1 MKKVPLTELVLDG
14 FKSFADRTTIHFNDG
29 ITGIVGP
36 NGSGKSNITEAI
48 RWVMGESSAKSL
60 RGTNMKD
67 VIFAGSQYRKP
78 LNKAEVTLIF
88 DNRKRELAFDTDEV
102 SITRNILRSGDSEF
116 LINGQQVRMRD
127 VRTLFLDSGI
137 SQNSLAIISQGRV
150 DQILNSRPEQRRVI
164 FEEAA
169 GVLHFKQQ
177 KEAAQ
182 GQLKKTQDNLI
193 RINDLVKELEGR
205 LEPLHEQSSLAKE
218 YKFQKAGL
226 DKELKSLLAF
236 EIEDINK
243 QKETIQKSADKNK
256 ILLSKLDAEVKESQ
270 NAVSEKR
277 AEYQKIRDEREKVQ
291 NELLKLSQQLSDLNA
306 NLQMAEQSRQF
317 DDATKIEYQNQVE
330 TLKKSLVQLNAHLE
344 SLQKDQASLKKQQAV
359 LQEKRDKLTSE
370 LSENPEELNKK
381 LEDCRNDYIQLLQD
395 QAAVNNQVINLNTEL
410 KRSKA
415 DTTYQSNDVG
425 KQLSEAKA
433 ELEKLRAE
441 GKDLTAKRKDKNAA
455 FAEASDQS
463 NDLND
468 QIRRLQQTVNDERNK
483 LEKIEARHEALIN
496 IQKRHEGY
504 YYGVRNVLNHLN
516 DFPGVIGAVGE
527 LLTFPAELEAAMTT
541 ALGGGVQDLITD
553 SRNSAKNAINQLK
566 RSRAG
571 RATFLPLDGLR
582 QYTIPQSTV
591 TTLKSFNGFK
601 GIASE
606 LVESKTDHNITAAIN
621 YLLGSV
627 LIVDTIENA
636 MAISQRIGRYR
647 IVTLDG
653 DVVSPGGSMTGGQK
667 NLRNNSPLQTATE
680 INQLEKQISSLTRSF
695 KEDQAQLKDLV
706 DQSVKVENKL
716 QKLHD
721 SLQEINQT
729 INEAAISFQNQ
740 EKEVKRLQDANTL
753 YESRVKQR
761 NDHIVELQKQI
772 AEANDKQALLSKQG
786 EEKKS
791 QMNEL
796 QSRIKNFNNLSQRVQ
811 SELSKL
817 DPQIAVFANKLENLA
832 VQEKDKR
839 NQIDNNEKQAA
850 DLKEKL
856 TDLNQNGELS
866 VKKNTDLK
874 KQKEKI
880 KQKNEQ
886 LQNKLNELSSQLGQ
900 FDAQINQ
907 LDQVA
912 SRNYDLRKDAAIEQ
926 EDYSV
931 KIAKFNSLIDQRLE
945 TLRDDYA
952 LTFEAA
958 IAQAEGQNDQETREK
973 LAKSVKL
980 HRMSLEDIGPVNL
993 DSIQEYED
1001 VKKRYDFLNGQQ
1013 NDLLKARDDLEKS
1026 MNELDEEVKS
1036 RFKATFEAVAESFK
1050 RIFPLVFG
1058 GGKAK
1063 LELTEPNNLLET
1075 GIEII
1080 AQPPGKK
1087 LQRLS
1092 LLSGGERA
1100 LTAIT
1105 LLFAMLQVNP
1115 VPFCLLDE
1123 VEAALDDANVT
1134 RFAQFLLK
1142 YNLKTQF
1149 IVITH
1154 RRGTM
1159 KQADQLYG
1167 VVMQESGISQVLSV
1181 SLKEMKKK
1189 NGVK

>member
-1 MKKVPLTELVLDG
+1 MPLTELVLDG
-14 FKSFADRTTIHFNDG
+14 FKSFADKTTIHFNDG

-317 DDATKIEYQNQVE
+317 DDATKIEYKNQVE

-359 LQEKRDKLTSE
+359 LQEKRDKLTGE

-796 QSRIKNFNNLSQRVQ
+796 QLRIKNFNNLSQRVQ

-839 NQIDNNEKQAA
+839 NQIDNNKKQAA

>member
-1 MKKVPLTELVLDG
+1 MPLTELVLDG

-48 RWVMGESSAKSL
+48 RWVMGEASAKSL
-60 RGTNMKD
+60 RGMNMKD

-88 DNRKRELAFDTDEV
+88 DNQKRELAFDADEV
-102 SITRNILRSGDSEF
+102 SITRKILRSGDSEF

-243 QKETIQKSADKNK
+243 QKEDVQKSADKNK

-270 NAVSEKR
+270 DAVSKKR
-277 AEYQKIRDEREKVQ
+277 AEYQEIRDEREKVQ
-291 NELLKLSQQLSDLNA
+291 NELLKLGQQLSDLNA

-330 TLKKSLVQLNAHLE
+330 TLKKSLVELNAHLDN
-344 SLQKDQASLKKQQAV
+344 LQKDQASLKKQQAV
-359 LQEKRDKLTSE
+359 LQKKRDKLIGE

-415 DTTYQSNDVG
+415 DTTYQSNDVA
-425 KQLSEAKA
+425 KQLTEAKA
-433 ELEKLRAE
+433 ELEKLRTE
-441 GKDLTAKRKDKNAA
+441 GKNLTAKRKDKNTA
-455 FAEASDQS
+455 FAEINDQS
-463 NDLND
+463 KELNE
-468 QIRRLQQTVNDERNK
+468 QIRRLQETVNDERNK

-504 YYGVRNVLNHLN
+504 YYGVRNVLNHLS
-516 DFPGVIGAVGE
+516 DFPGVIGVVGE

-553 SRNSAKNAINQLK
+553 SRNSAKNAINQLNH
-566 RSRAG
+566 SRAG

-582 QYTIPQSTV
+582 QYAIPQSTV

-601 GIASE
+601 GIASD

-627 LIVDTIENA
+627 VIVDSIENA

-667 NLRNNSPLQTATE
+667 NMRNNSPLQTATE
-680 INQLEKQISSLTRSF
+680 INQLEQQIKSLTSSF
-695 KEDQAQLKDLV
+695 KEDQAQLKALV
-706 DQSVKVENKL
+706 DQSVEVDKKL
-716 QKLHD
+716 QELHD

-729 INEAAISFQNQ
+729 INETAISFQNQ

-753 YESRVKQR
+753 YESRVKER

-772 AEANDKQALLSKQG
+772 ADANDKQTLLSKQG
-786 EEKKS
+786 KEKKS
-791 QMNEL
+791 RMNEL

-832 VQEKDKR
+832 VQEKDMR
-839 NQIDNNEKQAA
+839 NQIDNNQKQAA

-856 TDLNQNGELS
+856 ASLNQNGELS
-866 VKKNTDLK
+866 AKKNADLK
-874 KQKEKI
+874 NQKTEI
-880 KQKNEQ
+880 KQKHEE
-886 LQNKLNELSSQLGQ
+886 LQNRLNELSSQLGQ
-900 FDAQINQ
+900 LDAQINQ

-958 IAQAEGQNDQETREK
+958 IAQAEGKNDQETRDK

-980 HRMSLEDIGPVNL
+980 HRMSIEDIGPVNL

-1026 MNELDEEVKS
+1026 MNELDEEVNS

-1050 RIFPLVFG
+1050 KIFPLVFG

-1142 YNLKTQF
+1142 YDLKTQF

-1167 VVMQESGISQVLSV
+1167 VVMQESGVSQVLSV
-1181 SLKEMKKK
+1181 SLKEMKNK

>member
-1 MKKVPLTELVLDG
+1 MPLTELVLDG

-48 RWVMGESSAKSL
+48 RWVMGEASAKSL
-60 RGTNMKD
+60 RGMNMKD
-67 VIFAGSQYRKP
+67 VIFAGSHYRKP

-88 DNRKRELAFDTDEV
+88 DNQKRELAFDADEV
-102 SITRNILRSGDSEF
+102 SITRKILRSGDSEF

-243 QKETIQKSADKNK
+243 QKEDVQKSADKNK

-270 NAVSEKR
+270 DAVSKKR
-277 AEYQKIRDEREKVQ
+277 AEYQEIRDEREKVQ
-291 NELLKLSQQLSDLNA
+291 NELLKLGQQLSDLNA

-330 TLKKSLVQLNAHLE
+330 TLKKSLVELNAHLD

-359 LQEKRDKLTSE
+359 LQKKRDKLIGE

-415 DTTYQSNDVG
+415 DTTYQSNDVA
-425 KQLSEAKA
+425 KQLTEAKA
-433 ELEKLRAE
+433 ELEKLRTE
-441 GKDLTAKRKDKNAA
+441 GKNLTAKRKDKNTA
-455 FAEASDQS
+455 FAEINDQS
-463 NDLND
+463 KELNG
-468 QIRRLQQTVNDERNK
+468 QIRRLQETVNDERNK

-504 YYGVRNVLNHLN
+504 YYGVRNVLNHLS
-516 DFPGVIGAVGE
+516 DFPGVIGVVGE

-601 GIASE
+601 GIASD

-627 LIVDTIENA
+627 VIVDSIENA

-680 INQLEKQISSLTRSF
+680 INQLEQQIKSLTSSF
-695 KEDQAQLKDLV
+695 KEDQAQLKALV
-706 DQSVKVENKL
+706 DQSVEVDKKL
-716 QKLHD
+716 QELHD

-729 INEAAISFQNQ
+729 INETAISFQNQ

-753 YESRVKQR
+753 YESRVKER

-772 AEANDKQALLSKQG
+772 AYANDKQTLLSKQG
-786 EEKKS
+786 KEKKS
-791 QMNEL
+791 RMNEL

-832 VQEKDKR
+832 VQEKDMR
-839 NQIDNNEKQAA
+839 NQIDNNQKQAA

-856 TDLNQNGELS
+856 ASLNQNGELS
-866 VKKNTDLK
+866 AKKNADLK
-874 KQKEKI
+874 NQKTEI
-880 KQKNEQ
+880 KQKHEE
-886 LQNKLNELSSQLGQ
+886 LQNRLNELSSQLGQ
-900 FDAQINQ
+900 LDAQINQ

-958 IAQAEGQNDQETREK
+958 IAQAEGKNDQETRDK

-980 HRMSLEDIGPVNL
+980 HRMSIEDIGPVNL

-1026 MNELDEEVKS
+1026 MNELDEEVNS

-1050 RIFPLVFG
+1050 KIFPLVFG

-1142 YNLKTQF
+1142 YDLKTQF

-1167 VVMQESGISQVLSV
+1167 VVMQESGVSQVLSV
-1181 SLKEMKKK
+1181 SLKEMKNK

>member
-1 MKKVPLTELVLDG
+1 MPLTELVLDG

-48 RWVMGESSAKSL
+48 RWVMGEASAKSL
-60 RGTNMKD
+60 RGMNMKD

-88 DNRKRELAFDTDEV
+88 DNQKRELAFDADEV
-102 SITRNILRSGDSEF
+102 SITRKILRSGDSEF

-226 DKELKSLLAF
+226 DKESKSLLAF

-243 QKETIQKSADKNK
+243 QKEDVQKSADKNK

-270 NAVSEKR
+270 DAVSKKR
-277 AEYQKIRDEREKVQ
+277 AEYQEIRDEREKVQ
-291 NELLKLSQQLSDLNA
+291 NELLKLGQQLSDLNA

-330 TLKKSLVQLNAHLE
+330 TLKKSLVELNAHLDN
-344 SLQKDQASLKKQQAV
+344 LQKDQASLKKQQAV
-359 LQEKRDKLTSE
+359 LQKKRDKLTGE

-415 DTTYQSNDVG
+415 DTTYQSNDVA
-425 KQLSEAKA
+425 KQLTEAKA
-433 ELEKLRAE
+433 ELEKLRTE
-441 GKDLTAKRKDKNAA
+441 GKNLTAKRKDKNTA
-455 FAEASDQS
+455 FAETNDQS
-463 NDLND
+463 KELNE
-468 QIRRLQQTVNDERNK
+468 QIRRLQETVNDERNK

-504 YYGVRNVLNHLN
+504 YYGVRNVLNHLS

-601 GIASE
+601 GIASD

-627 LIVDTIENA
+627 VIVDSIENA
-636 MAISQRIGRYR
+636 MAIFQRIGRYR

-680 INQLEKQISSLTRSF
+680 INQLEQQIKSLTSSF
-695 KEDQAQLKDLV
+695 KEDQAQLKALV
-706 DQSVKVENKL
+706 DQSVEVDKKL
-716 QKLHD
+716 QELHD

-729 INEAAISFQNQ
+729 INETAISFQNQ

-753 YESRVKQR
+753 YESRVKER

-772 AEANDKQALLSKQG
+772 ADANDKQTLLSKQG

-791 QMNEL
+791 RMNEL
-796 QSRIKNFNNLSQRVQ
+796 QSRIKNFNNLSKRVQ

-817 DPQIAVFANKLENLA
+817 DPQIAVFANKLENLT

-839 NQIDNNEKQAA
+839 NQIDNNQKQAA

-856 TDLNQNGELS
+856 ASLNQNGELS
-866 VKKNTDLK
+866 VKKNADLK
-874 KQKEKI
+874 NQKTKI
-880 KQKNEQ
+880 KQKHEE
-886 LQNKLNELSSQLGQ
+886 LQNRLNELSLQLGQ

-958 IAQAEGQNDQETREK
+958 IAQAEGKNDQETRDK

-980 HRMSLEDIGPVNL
+980 HRMSIEDIGPVNL

-1050 RIFPLVFG
+1050 KIFPLVFG

-1142 YNLKTQF
+1142 YDLKTQF
-1149 IVITH
+1149 ILITH

-1167 VVMQESGISQVLSV
+1167 VVMQESGVSQVLSV
-1181 SLKEMKKK
+1181 SLKEMKNK

>member
-1 MKKVPLTELVLDG
+1 MPLTELVLDG
-14 FKSFADRTTIHFNDG
+14 FKSFAEKTTIHFNDG

-317 DDATKIEYQNQVE
+317 DDATKIEYKNQVE

-359 LQEKRDKLTSE
+359 LQEKRDKLTGE

-455 FAEASDQS
+455 FAETSDQS

-627 LIVDTIENA
+627 VIVDTIENA

-796 QSRIKNFNNLSQRVQ
+796 QLRIKNFNNLSQRVQ

-839 NQIDNNEKQAA
+839 NQIDNNKKQAA

>member
-1 MKKVPLTELVLDG
+1 MPLTELVLDG

-344 SLQKDQASLKKQQAV
+344 SLQKDQASLKKQQSV

-796 QSRIKNFNNLSQRVQ
+796 QLRIKNFNNLSQRVQ

>member
-1 MKKVPLTELVLDG
+1 MPLTELVLDG

-359 LQEKRDKLTSE
+359 LQEKRDKLTGE

-627 LIVDTIENA
+627 VIVDTIENA

-811 SELSKL
+811 GELSKL

>member
-1 MKKVPLTELVLDG
+1 MPLTELVLDG

-48 RWVMGESSAKSL
+48 RWVMGEASAKSL
-60 RGTNMKD
+60 RGMSMKD

-88 DNRKRELAFDTDEV
+88 DNQKRELAFDADEV
-102 SITRNILRSGDSEF
+102 SITRKILRSGDSEF

-164 FEEAA
+164 FEEAS

-243 QKETIQKSADKNK
+243 QKEDVQKSADKNK

-270 NAVSEKR
+270 DAVSKKR
-277 AEYQKIRDEREKVQ
+277 AEYQEIRDEREKVQ
-291 NELLKLSQQLSDLNA
+291 NELLKLRQQLSDLNA

-330 TLKKSLVQLNAHLE
+330 TLKKSLVELNAHLDN
-344 SLQKDQASLKKQQAV
+344 LQKDQASLKKQQAV
-359 LQEKRDKLTSE
+359 LQKKRDKLIGE

-415 DTTYQSNDVG
+415 DTTYQSNDVA
-425 KQLSEAKA
+425 KQLTEAKA
-433 ELEKLRAE
+433 ELEKLRTE
-441 GKDLTAKRKDKNAA
+441 GKNLTAKRKDKNTA
-455 FAEASDQS
+455 FAETNDQS
-463 NDLND
+463 KELNE
-468 QIRRLQQTVNDERNK
+468 QIRRLQETVNDERNK

-504 YYGVRNVLNHLN
+504 YYGVRNVLNHLS

-601 GIASE
+601 GIASD

-627 LIVDTIENA
+627 VIVDSIENA

-680 INQLEKQISSLTRSF
+680 INQLEQQIKSLISSF
-695 KEDQAQLKDLV
+695 KEDQAQLKALV
-706 DQSVKVENKL
+706 DQSVEVDKKL
-716 QKLHD
+716 QELHD

-729 INEAAISFQNQ
+729 INEVAISFQNQ

-753 YESRVKQR
+753 YESRVKER

-772 AEANDKQALLSKQG
+772 ADANDKQTLLSKQG

-791 QMNEL
+791 RMNEL

-839 NQIDNNEKQAA
+839 NQIDNNQKQAA

-856 TDLNQNGELS
+856 ASLNQNGELS
-866 VKKNTDLK
+866 VKKNADLK
-874 KQKEKI
+874 NQKTKI
-880 KQKNEQ
+880 KQKHEE
-886 LQNKLNELSSQLGQ
+886 LQNRLNELSSQLGQ

-958 IAQAEGQNDQETREK
+958 IAQAEGKNDQETRDK

-980 HRMSLEDIGPVNL
+980 HRMSIEDIGPVNL

-1050 RIFPLVFG
+1050 NIFPLVFG

-1142 YNLKTQF
+1142 YDLKTQF

-1167 VVMQESGISQVLSV
+1167 VVMQESGVSQVLSV
-1181 SLKEMKKK
+1181 SLKEMKNK

>member
-1 MKKVPLTELVLDG
+1 MPLTELVLDG

-48 RWVMGESSAKSL
+48 RWVMGEASAKSL
-60 RGTNMKD
+60 RGMNMKD

-88 DNRKRELAFDTDEV
+88 DNQKRELAFDADEV
-102 SITRNILRSGDSEF
+102 SITRKILRSGDSEF

-243 QKETIQKSADKNK
+243 QKEDVQKSADKNK

-270 NAVSEKR
+270 DAVSKKR
-277 AEYQKIRDEREKVQ
+277 AEYQEIRDEREKVQ
-291 NELLKLSQQLSDLNA
+291 NELLKLGQQLSDLNA

-330 TLKKSLVQLNAHLE
+330 TLKKSLVELNAHLD

-359 LQEKRDKLTSE
+359 LQKKRDKLIGE

-415 DTTYQSNDVG
+415 DTTYQSNDVA
-425 KQLSEAKA
+425 KQLTEAKA
-433 ELEKLRAE
+433 ELEKLRTE
-441 GKDLTAKRKDKNAA
+441 GKNLTAKRKDKNTA
-455 FAEASDQS
+455 FAEINDQS
-463 NDLND
+463 KELNE
-468 QIRRLQQTVNDERNK
+468 QIRRLQETVNDERNK

-504 YYGVRNVLNHLN
+504 YYGVRNVLNHLS
-516 DFPGVIGAVGE
+516 DFPGVIGVVGE

-601 GIASE
+601 GIASD

-627 LIVDTIENA
+627 VIVDSIENA

-680 INQLEKQISSLTRSF
+680 INQLEQQIKSLTSSF
-695 KEDQAQLKDLV
+695 KEDQAQLKALV
-706 DQSVKVENKL
+706 DQSVEVDKEL
-716 QKLHD
+716 QELHD

-729 INEAAISFQNQ
+729 INETAISFQNQ

-753 YESRVKQR
+753 YESRVKER

-772 AEANDKQALLSKQG
+772 ADANDKQTLLSKQG
-786 EEKKS
+786 KEKKS
-791 QMNEL
+791 RMNEL

-832 VQEKDKR
+832 VQEKDMR
-839 NQIDNNEKQAA
+839 NQIDNNQKQAA

-856 TDLNQNGELS
+856 ASLNQNGELS
-866 VKKNTDLK
+866 AKKNADLK
-874 KQKEKI
+874 NQKTEI
-880 KQKNEQ
+880 KQKHEE
-886 LQNKLNELSSQLGQ
+886 LQNRLNELSSQLGQ
-900 FDAQINQ
+900 LDAQINQ

-958 IAQAEGQNDQETREK
+958 IAQAEGKNDQETRDK

-980 HRMSLEDIGPVNL
+980 HRMSIEDIGPVNL

-1026 MNELDEEVKS
+1026 MNELDEEVNS

-1050 RIFPLVFG
+1050 KIFPLVFG

-1142 YNLKTQF
+1142 YDLKTQF

-1167 VVMQESGISQVLSV
+1167 VVMQESGVSQVLSV
-1181 SLKEMKKK
+1181 SLKEMKNK

>member
-1 MKKVPLTELVLDG
+1 MPLTELVLDG

-344 SLQKDQASLKKQQAV
+344 SLQKDQASLKKQQSV
-359 LQEKRDKLTSE
+359 LQEKRDKLTGE

-627 LIVDTIENA
+627 VIVDTIENA

-811 SELSKL
+811 NELSKL

-874 KQKEKI
+874 KQKEEI

>member
-1 MKKVPLTELVLDG
+1 MPLTELVLDG

-48 RWVMGESSAKSL
+48 RWVMGEASAKSL
-60 RGTNMKD
+60 RGMNMKD

-88 DNRKRELAFDTDEV
+88 DNQKRELAFDADEV
-102 SITRNILRSGDSEF
+102 SITRKILRSGDSEF

-226 DKELKSLLAF
+226 DKESKSLLAF

-243 QKETIQKSADKNK
+243 QKEDVQKSADKNK

-270 NAVSEKR
+270 DAVSKKR
-277 AEYQKIRDEREKVQ
+277 AEYQEIRDEREKVQ
-291 NELLKLSQQLSDLNA
+291 NELLKLGQQLSDLNA

-330 TLKKSLVQLNAHLE
+330 TLKKSLVELNAHLDN
-344 SLQKDQASLKKQQAV
+344 LQKDQANLKKQQAV
-359 LQEKRDKLTSE
+359 LQKKRDKLTGE

-415 DTTYQSNDVG
+415 DTTYQSNDVA
-425 KQLSEAKA
+425 KQLTEAKA
-433 ELEKLRAE
+433 ELEKLRTE
-441 GKDLTAKRKDKNAA
+441 GKNLTAKRKDKNTA
-455 FAEASDQS
+455 FAETNDQS
-463 NDLND
+463 KELNE
-468 QIRRLQQTVNDERNK
+468 QIRRLQETVNDERNK

-504 YYGVRNVLNHLN
+504 YYGVRNVLNHLS

-601 GIASE
+601 GIASD

-627 LIVDTIENA
+627 VIVDSIENA

-680 INQLEKQISSLTRSF
+680 INQLEQQIKSLTSSF
-695 KEDQAQLKDLV
+695 KEDQAQLKALV
-706 DQSVKVENKL
+706 DQSVEVDKKL
-716 QKLHD
+716 QELHD

-729 INEAAISFQNQ
+729 INETAISFQNQ

-753 YESRVKQR
+753 YESRVKER

-772 AEANDKQALLSKQG
+772 ADANDKQTLLSKQG

-791 QMNEL
+791 RMNEL
-796 QSRIKNFNNLSQRVQ
+796 QSRIKNFNNLSKRVQ

-817 DPQIAVFANKLENLA
+817 DPQIAVFANKLENLT

-839 NQIDNNEKQAA
+839 NQIDNNQKQAA

-856 TDLNQNGELS
+856 ASLNQNGELS
-866 VKKNTDLK
+866 VKKNADLK
-874 KQKEKI
+874 NQKTKI
-880 KQKNEQ
+880 KQKHEE
-886 LQNKLNELSSQLGQ
+886 LQNRLNELSLQLGQ

-958 IAQAEGQNDQETREK
+958 IAQAEGKNDQETRDK

-980 HRMSLEDIGPVNL
+980 HRMSIEDIGPVNL

-1013 NDLLKARDDLEKS
+1013 NDLLKARDDLKKS

-1050 RIFPLVFG
+1050 KIFPLVFG

-1142 YNLKTQF
+1142 YDLKTQF

-1167 VVMQESGISQVLSV
+1167 VVMQESGVSQVLSV
-1181 SLKEMKKK
+1181 SLKEMKNK

>member
-1 MKKVPLTELVLDG
+1 MPLTELVLDG

-48 RWVMGESSAKSL
+48 RWVMGEASAKSL
-60 RGTNMKD
+60 RGMNMKD

-88 DNRKRELAFDTDEV
+88 YNQKRELAFDADEV
-102 SITRNILRSGDSEF
+102 SITRKILRSGDSEF

-243 QKETIQKSADKNK
+243 QKEDVQKSADKNK

-270 NAVSEKR
+270 DAVSKKR
-277 AEYQKIRDEREKVQ
+277 AEYQEIRDEREKVQ
-291 NELLKLSQQLSDLNA
+291 NELLKLGQQLSDLNA

-330 TLKKSLVQLNAHLE
+330 TLKKSLVELNAHLDN
-344 SLQKDQASLKKQQAV
+344 LQKDQASLKKQQAV
-359 LQEKRDKLTSE
+359 LQKKRDKLTGE

-415 DTTYQSNDVG
+415 DTTYQSNDVA
-425 KQLSEAKA
+425 KQLTEAKA
-433 ELEKLRAE
+433 ELEKLRTE
-441 GKDLTAKRKDKNAA
+441 GKNLTAKRKDKNTA
-455 FAEASDQS
+455 FAETNDQS
-463 NDLND
+463 KELNE
-468 QIRRLQQTVNDERNK
+468 QIRRLQETVNDERNK

-504 YYGVRNVLNHLN
+504 YYGVRNVLNHLS

-541 ALGGGVQDLITD
+541 VLGGGVQDLITD

-601 GIASE
+601 GIASD

-627 LIVDTIENA
+627 VIVDSIENA

-680 INQLEKQISSLTRSF
+680 INQLEQQIKSLTSSF
-695 KEDQAQLKDLV
+695 KEDQAQLKALV
-706 DQSVKVENKL
+706 DQSVEVGKKL
-716 QKLHD
+716 QELHD

-753 YESRVKQR
+753 YESRVKER

-772 AEANDKQALLSKQG
+772 ADANDKQTLLSKQG

-791 QMNEL
+791 RMNEL

-839 NQIDNNEKQAA
+839 NQIDNNQKQAA

-856 TDLNQNGELS
+856 ASLNQNGELS
-866 VKKNTDLK
+866 VKKNADLK
-874 KQKEKI
+874 NQKTEI
-880 KQKNEQ
+880 KQKHEE
-886 LQNKLNELSSQLGQ
+886 LQNRLNELSSQLGQ

-907 LDQVA
+907 FDQVA

-958 IAQAEGQNDQETREK
+958 IAQAEGKNDQETRDK

-980 HRMSLEDIGPVNL
+980 HRMSIEDIGPVNL

-1050 RIFPLVFG
+1050 KIFPLVFG

-1142 YNLKTQF
+1142 YDLRTQF

-1167 VVMQESGISQVLSV
+1167 VVMQESGVSQVLSV
-1181 SLKEMKKK
+1181 SLKEMKNK

>member
-1 MKKVPLTELVLDG
+1 MPLTELVLDG

-317 DDATKIEYQNQVE
+317 DDATKIEYKNQVE

-359 LQEKRDKLTSE
+359 LQEKRDKLTGE

-627 LIVDTIENA
+627 VIVDTIENA

-786 EEKKS
+786 KEKKS

>member
-1 MKKVPLTELVLDG
+1 MPLTELVLDG

-359 LQEKRDKLTSE
+359 LQEKRDKLTGE

-627 LIVDTIENA
+627 VIVDTIENA

-796 QSRIKNFNNLSQRVQ
+796 QLRIKNFNNLSQRVQ

-874 KQKEKI
+874 KQKEEI

-1189 NGVK
+1189 NEVK

>member
-1 MKKVPLTELVLDG
+1 MPLTELVLDG

-359 LQEKRDKLTSE
+359 LQEKRDKLTGE

-410 KRSKA
+410 TRSKA

-441 GKDLTAKRKDKNAA
+441 GKDLTAKRKDKNVA

-796 QSRIKNFNNLSQRVQ
+796 QLRIKNFNNLSQRVQ

-874 KQKEKI
+874 KQKEEI

>member
-1 MKKVPLTELVLDG
+1 MPLTELVLDG

-177 KEAAQ
+177 KEVAQ

-344 SLQKDQASLKKQQAV
+344 SLQKDQASLKKQQSV

-627 LIVDTIENA
+627 VIVDTIENA

-839 NQIDNNEKQAA
+839 NQIDNNKKQAA

-874 KQKEKI
+874 KQKEEI

>member
-1 MKKVPLTELVLDG
+1 MPLTELVLDG

-317 DDATKIEYQNQVE
+317 DDATKIEYKNQVE

-344 SLQKDQASLKKQQAV
+344 SLQKYQASLKKQQAV
-359 LQEKRDKLTSE
+359 LQEKRDKLTGE

-627 LIVDTIENA
+627 VIVDTIENA

-850 DLKEKL
+850 DLKGKL

-874 KQKEKI
+874 KQKEEI

>member
-1 MKKVPLTELVLDG
+1 MPLTELVLDG

-102 SITRNILRSGDSEF
+102 SITRKILRSGDSEF

-317 DDATKIEYQNQVE
+317 DDATKIEYQNQIE

-359 LQEKRDKLTSE
+359 LQEKRDKLTGE

-667 NLRNNSPLQTATE
+667 NLRNNSPLQTTTE

-874 KQKEKI
+874 KQKEEI
-880 KQKNEQ
+880 KQKNEK

>member
-1 MKKVPLTELVLDG
+1 MPLTELVLDG

-317 DDATKIEYQNQVE
+317 DDATKIEYKNQVE

-359 LQEKRDKLTSE
+359 LQEKRDKLTGE

-627 LIVDTIENA
+627 VIVDTIENA

-796 QSRIKNFNNLSQRVQ
+796 QLRIKNFNNLSQRVQ

-850 DLKEKL
+850 DLKGKL

>member
-1 MKKVPLTELVLDG
+1 MPLTELVLDG

-48 RWVMGESSAKSL
+48 RWVMGEASAKSL
-60 RGTNMKD
+60 RGMNMKD

-88 DNRKRELAFDTDEV
+88 DNQKRELAFDADEV
-102 SITRNILRSGDSEF
+102 SITRKILRSGDSEF

-243 QKETIQKSADKNK
+243 QKEDVQKSADKNK

-270 NAVSEKR
+270 DAVSKKR
-277 AEYQKIRDEREKVQ
+277 AEYQEIRDEREKVQ
-291 NELLKLSQQLSDLNA
+291 NELLKLGQQLSDLNA

-330 TLKKSLVQLNAHLE
+330 TLKKSLVELNAHLD

-359 LQEKRDKLTSE
+359 LQKKRDKLIGE

-415 DTTYQSNDVG
+415 DTTYQSNDVA
-425 KQLSEAKA
+425 KQLTEAKA
-433 ELEKLRAE
+433 ELEKLRTE
-441 GKDLTAKRKDKNAA
+441 GKNLTAKRKDKNTA
-455 FAEASDQS
+455 FAEINDQS
-463 NDLND
+463 KELNE
-468 QIRRLQQTVNDERNK
+468 QIRRLQETVNDERNK
-483 LEKIEARHEALIN
+483 LEKVEARHEALIN

-504 YYGVRNVLNHLN
+504 YYGVRNVLNHLS
-516 DFPGVIGAVGE
+516 DFPGVIGVVGE

-601 GIASE
+601 GIASD

-627 LIVDTIENA
+627 VIVDSIENA

-680 INQLEKQISSLTRSF
+680 INQLEQQIKSLTSSF
-695 KEDQAQLKDLV
+695 KEDQAQLKALV
-706 DQSVKVENKL
+706 DQSVEVDKKL
-716 QKLHD
+716 QELHD

-729 INEAAISFQNQ
+729 INETAISFQNQ

-753 YESRVKQR
+753 YESRVKER

-772 AEANDKQALLSKQG
+772 ADANDKQTLLSKQG
-786 EEKKS
+786 KEKKS
-791 QMNEL
+791 RMNEL

-832 VQEKDKR
+832 VQEKDMR
-839 NQIDNNEKQAA
+839 NQIDNNQKQAA

-856 TDLNQNGELS
+856 ASLNQNGELS
-866 VKKNTDLK
+866 AKKNADLK
-874 KQKEKI
+874 NQKTEI
-880 KQKNEQ
+880 KQKHEE
-886 LQNKLNELSSQLGQ
+886 LQNRLNELSSQLGQ
-900 FDAQINQ
+900 LDAQINQ

-958 IAQAEGQNDQETREK
+958 IAQAEGKNDQETRDK

-980 HRMSLEDIGPVNL
+980 HRMSIEDIGPVNL

-1026 MNELDEEVKS
+1026 MNELDEEVNS

-1050 RIFPLVFG
+1050 KIFPLVFG

-1142 YNLKTQF
+1142 YDLKTQF

-1167 VVMQESGISQVLSV
+1167 VVMQESGVSQVLSV
-1181 SLKEMKKK
+1181 SLKEMKNK

>member
-1 MKKVPLTELVLDG
+1 MPLTELVLDG

-344 SLQKDQASLKKQQAV
+344 SLQKDQASLKKQQSV
-359 LQEKRDKLTSE
+359 LQEKRDKLTGE

-627 LIVDTIENA
+627 VIVDTIENA

-796 QSRIKNFNNLSQRVQ
+796 QLRIKNFNNLSQRVQ
-811 SELSKL
+811 NELSKL

-874 KQKEKI
+874 KQKEEI

>member
-1 MKKVPLTELVLDG
+1 MPLTELVLDG

-317 DDATKIEYQNQVE
+317 DDATKIEYKNQVE

-359 LQEKRDKLTSE
+359 LQEKRDKLTGE

-627 LIVDTIENA
+627 VIVDTIENA

-667 NLRNNSPLQTATE
+667 NLRNNSPLQTTTE

-874 KQKEKI
+874 KQKEEI
-880 KQKNEQ
+880 KQKNEK

>member
-1 MKKVPLTELVLDG
+1 MPLTELVLDG

-102 SITRNILRSGDSEF
+102 SITRKILRSGDSEF

-127 VRTLFLDSGI
+127 VRTLFLDSCI

-359 LQEKRDKLTSE
+359 LQEKRDKLTGK

-667 NLRNNSPLQTATE
+667 NLRNNSPLQTAAE
-680 INQLEKQISSLTRSF
+680 INQLEKQISNLTRSF

-706 DQSVKVENKL
+706 AQSIKVENKL

-761 NDHIVELQKQI
+761 NDHIVELQRQI

-931 KIAKFNSLIDQRLE
+931 KIVKFNSLIDQRLE

-1050 RIFPLVFG
+1050 QIFPLVFG

-1123 VEAALDDANVT
+1123 VESALDDANVT

-1142 YNLKTQF
+1142 YDLKTQF

>member
-1 MKKVPLTELVLDG
+1 MPLTELVLDG

-359 LQEKRDKLTSE
+359 LQEKRDKLTGE

-441 GKDLTAKRKDKNAA
+441 GKDLTAKRKDKNVA
-455 FAEASDQS
+455 FAETSDQS

-627 LIVDTIENA
+627 VIVDTIENA

-796 QSRIKNFNNLSQRVQ
+796 QLRIKNFNNLSQRVQ

-839 NQIDNNEKQAA
+839 NQIDNNKKQAA

-907 LDQVA
+907 LDQVG

>member
-1 MKKVPLTELVLDG
+1 MPLTELVLDG

-359 LQEKRDKLTSE
+359 LQEKRDKLTGE

-455 FAEASDQS
+455 FAETSDQS

-627 LIVDTIENA
+627 VIVDTIENA

-796 QSRIKNFNNLSQRVQ
+796 QLRIKNFNNLSQRVQ

-839 NQIDNNEKQAA
+839 NQIDNNKKQAA

>member
-1 MKKVPLTELVLDG
+1 MPLTELVLDG

-344 SLQKDQASLKKQQAV
+344 SLQKDQASLKKQQSV

-627 LIVDTIENA
+627 VIVDTIENA

-667 NLRNNSPLQTATE
+667 NLRNNSPLQTTTE

-796 QSRIKNFNNLSQRVQ
+796 QLRIKNFNNLSQRVQ

>member
-1 MKKVPLTELVLDG
+1 MPLTELVLDG

-243 QKETIQKSADKNK
+243 RKETIQKSADKNK

-317 DDATKIEYQNQVE
+317 DDATKIEYQNQIE
-330 TLKKSLVQLNAHLE
+330 TLKKSLVQLSAHLE

-359 LQEKRDKLTSE
+359 LQEKRDKLTGE

-627 LIVDTIENA
+627 VIVDTIENA

-796 QSRIKNFNNLSQRVQ
+796 QLRIKNFNNLSQRVQ

-874 KQKEKI
+874 KQKEEI

-1189 NGVK
+1189 NEVK

>member
-1 MKKVPLTELVLDG
+1 MPLTELVLDG

-29 ITGIVGP
+29 ITGFVGP

-48 RWVMGESSAKSL
+48 RWGMGEASAKSL

-67 VIFAGSQYRKP
+67 VIFAGSKYRKP

-88 DNRKRELAFDTDEV
+88 DNQKRELAFDADEV
-102 SITRNILRSGDSEF
+102 SITRKILRSGDSEF

-243 QKETIQKSADKNK
+243 QKEDVQKSADKNK

-270 NAVSEKR
+270 DAASKKR
-277 AEYQKIRDEREKVQ
+277 AEYQEIRDEREKVQ
-291 NELLKLSQQLSDLNA
+291 NELLKLGQQLSDLNA

-317 DDATKIEYQNQVE
+317 DDATNIEYQNQVE
-330 TLKKSLVQLNAHLE
+330 TLKKSLVELNAHLDN
-344 SLQKDQASLKKQQAV
+344 LQKDQASLKKQQAV
-359 LQEKRDKLTSE
+359 LQKKRDKLTGE
-370 LSENPEELNKK
+370 LSKNPEELNKK

-415 DTTYQSNDVG
+415 DTTYQSNDVA
-425 KQLSEAKA
+425 KQLTEAKA
-433 ELEKLRAE
+433 ELEKLRTE
-441 GKDLTAKRKDKNAA
+441 GKNLTAKRKDKNTA
-455 FAEASDQS
+455 FAETNDQS
-463 NDLND
+463 KELNE
-468 QIRRLQQTVNDERNK
+468 QIRRLQETVNDERNK
-483 LEKIEARHEALIN
+483 LGKIEARHEALIN

-504 YYGVRNVLNHLN
+504 YYGVRNVLNHLS

-582 QYTIPQSTV
+582 QYTISQSTV

-601 GIASE
+601 GIASD

-627 LIVDTIENA
+627 VIVDSIENA

-680 INQLEKQISSLTRSF
+680 IHQLEQQIKSLTSSF
-695 KEDQAQLKDLV
+695 KEDQAQLKALV
-706 DQSVKVENKL
+706 DQSVEVDKKL
-716 QKLHD
+716 QELHD

-753 YESRVKQR
+753 YESRVKER

-772 AEANDKQALLSKQG
+772 ADANDKQTLLSKQG

-791 QMNEL
+791 RMNEL

-839 NQIDNNEKQAA
+839 NQIDNNQKQAA

-856 TDLNQNGELS
+856 ASLNQNGELS
-866 VKKNTDLK
+866 VKKNADLK
-874 KQKEKI
+874 NQKTEI
-880 KQKNEQ
+880 KQKHEE
-886 LQNKLNELSSQLGQ
+886 LQNRLNELSSQLGQ

-958 IAQAEGQNDQETREK
+958 IAQAEGKNDQETRDK

-980 HRMSLEDIGPVNL
+980 HRMSVEDIGPVNL

-1036 RFKATFEAVAESFK
+1036 RFKATFEAVAENFK
-1050 RIFPLVFG
+1050 KIFPLVFG

-1142 YNLKTQF
+1142 YDLKTQF

-1167 VVMQESGISQVLSV
+1167 VVMQESGVSQVLSV
-1181 SLKEMKKK
+1181 SLKEMKNK

>member
-1 MKKVPLTELVLDG
+1 MPLTELVLDG
-14 FKSFADRTTIHFNDG
+14 FKSFADKTTIHFNDG

-359 LQEKRDKLTSE
+359 LQEKRDKLTGE

-441 GKDLTAKRKDKNAA
+441 GKDLTAKRKDKNVA

-796 QSRIKNFNNLSQRVQ
+796 QLRIKNFNNLSQRVQ

-874 KQKEKI
+874 KQKEEI

-1001 VKKRYDFLNGQQ
+1001 VKKRYNFLNGQQ

>member
-1 MKKVPLTELVLDG
+1 MPLTELVLDG

-127 VRTLFLDSGI
+127 VRTLFLDSCI

-317 DDATKIEYQNQVE
+317 DDATKIEYKNQVE

-359 LQEKRDKLTSE
+359 LQEKRDKLTGE

-796 QSRIKNFNNLSQRVQ
+796 QLRIKNFNNLSQRVQ

-839 NQIDNNEKQAA
+839 NQIDNNKKQAA

>member
-1 MKKVPLTELVLDG
+1 MPLTELVLDG

-359 LQEKRDKLTSE
+359 LQEKRGKLTGE

-796 QSRIKNFNNLSQRVQ
+796 QLRIKNFNNLSQRVQ

-874 KQKEKI
+874 KQKEEI

>member
-1 MKKVPLTELVLDG
+1 MPLTELVLDG

-359 LQEKRDKLTSE
+359 LQEKRDKLTGE

-839 NQIDNNEKQAA
+839 NQIDNNKKQAA

>member
-1 MKKVPLTELVLDG
+1 MPLTELVLDG

-317 DDATKIEYQNQVE
+317 DDATKIEYQNQIE
-330 TLKKSLVQLNAHLE
+330 TLKKSLVQLSAHLE

-359 LQEKRDKLTSE
+359 LQEKRDKLTGE

-627 LIVDTIENA
+627 VIVDTIENA

-850 DLKEKL
+850 DLKGKL

-874 KQKEKI
+874 KQKEEI

>member
-1 MKKVPLTELVLDG
+1 MPLTELVLDG

-48 RWVMGESSAKSL
+48 RWVMGEASAKSL
-60 RGTNMKD
+60 RGMNMKD

-88 DNRKRELAFDTDEV
+88 DNQKRELAFDADEV
-102 SITRNILRSGDSEF
+102 SITRKILRSGDSEF

-243 QKETIQKSADKNK
+243 QKEDVQKSADKNK

-270 NAVSEKR
+270 DAVSKKR
-277 AEYQKIRDEREKVQ
+277 AEYQEIRDEREKVQ
-291 NELLKLSQQLSDLNA
+291 NELLKLGQQLSDLNA

-330 TLKKSLVQLNAHLE
+330 TLKKSLVELNAHLD

-359 LQEKRDKLTSE
+359 LQKKRDKLIGE

-415 DTTYQSNDVG
+415 DTTYQSNDVA
-425 KQLSEAKA
+425 KQLTEAKA
-433 ELEKLRAE
+433 ELEKLRTE
-441 GKDLTAKRKDKNAA
+441 GKNLTAKRKDKNTA
-455 FAEASDQS
+455 FAEINDQS
-463 NDLND
+463 KELNE
-468 QIRRLQQTVNDERNK
+468 QIRRLQETVNDERNK

-504 YYGVRNVLNHLN
+504 YYGVRNVLNHLS
-516 DFPGVIGAVGE
+516 DFPGVIGVVGE

-601 GIASE
+601 GIASD

-627 LIVDTIENA
+627 VIVDSIENA

-680 INQLEKQISSLTRSF
+680 INQLEQQIKSLTSSF
-695 KEDQAQLKDLV
+695 KEDQAQLKALV
-706 DQSVKVENKL
+706 DQSVEVDKKL
-716 QKLHD
+716 QELHD

-729 INEAAISFQNQ
+729 INETAISFQNQ

-753 YESRVKQR
+753 YESRVKER

-772 AEANDKQALLSKQG
+772 ADANDKQTLLSKQG
-786 EEKKS
+786 KEKKS
-791 QMNEL
+791 RMNEL

-832 VQEKDKR
+832 VQEKDMR
-839 NQIDNNEKQAA
+839 NQIDNNQKQAA

-856 TDLNQNGELS
+856 ASLNQNGELS
-866 VKKNTDLK
+866 AKKNADLK
-874 KQKEKI
+874 NQKTEI
-880 KQKNEQ
+880 KQKHEE
-886 LQNKLNELSSQLGQ
+886 LQNRLNELSSQLGQ
-900 FDAQINQ
+900 LDAQINQ

-958 IAQAEGQNDQETREK
+958 IAQAEGKNDQETRDK

-980 HRMSLEDIGPVNL
+980 HLMSIEDIGPVNL

-1026 MNELDEEVKS
+1026 MNELDEEVNS

-1050 RIFPLVFG
+1050 KIFPLVFG

-1142 YNLKTQF
+1142 YDLKTQF

-1167 VVMQESGISQVLSV
+1167 VVMQESGVSQVLSV
-1181 SLKEMKKK
+1181 SLKEMKNK

>member
-1 MKKVPLTELVLDG
+1 MPLTELVLDG

-317 DDATKIEYQNQVE
+317 DDATKIEYQNQIE

-359 LQEKRDKLTSE
+359 LQEKRDKLTGE

-796 QSRIKNFNNLSQRVQ
+796 QLRIKNFNNLSQRVQ

-839 NQIDNNEKQAA
+839 NQIDNNKKQAA

-945 TLRDDYA
+945 TLCDDYA

-1189 NGVK
+1189 NEVK

>member
-1 MKKVPLTELVLDG
+1 MLDG

-48 RWVMGESSAKSL
+48 RWVMGEASAKSL
-60 RGTNMKD
+60 RGMNMKD

-88 DNRKRELAFDTDEV
+88 DNQKRELAFDADEV
-102 SITRNILRSGDSEF
+102 SITRKILRSGDSEF

-243 QKETIQKSADKNK
+243 QKEDVQKSADKNK

-270 NAVSEKR
+270 DAVSKKR
-277 AEYQKIRDEREKVQ
+277 AEYQEIRDEREKVQ
-291 NELLKLSQQLSDLNA
+291 NELLKLGQQLSDLNA

-330 TLKKSLVQLNAHLE
+330 TLKKSLVELNAQLDN
-344 SLQKDQASLKKQQAV
+344 LQKDQASLKKQQAV
-359 LQEKRDKLTSE
+359 LQKKRDKLTGE

-415 DTTYQSNDVG
+415 DTTYQSNDVA
-425 KQLSEAKA
+425 KQLTEAKA
-433 ELEKLRAE
+433 ELKKLRTE
-441 GKDLTAKRKDKNAA
+441 GKNLTAKRKDKNTA
-455 FAEASDQS
+455 FAEINDQS
-463 NDLND
+463 KELNE
-468 QIRRLQQTVNDERNK
+468 QIRRLQETVNDERNK

-504 YYGVRNVLNHLN
+504 YYGVRNVLNHLS
-516 DFPGVIGAVGE
+516 DFPGVIGVVGE

-591 TTLKSFNGFK
+591 TILKSFNGFK
-601 GIASE
+601 GIASD

-627 LIVDTIENA
+627 VIVDSIENA

-680 INQLEKQISSLTRSF
+680 INQLEQQIKSLTSSF
-695 KEDQAQLKDLV
+695 KEDQAQLKALV
-706 DQSVKVENKL
+706 DKSVEVDKKL
-716 QKLHD
+716 QELHD

-729 INEAAISFQNQ
+729 INETAISFQNQ

-753 YESRVKQR
+753 YESRVKER

-772 AEANDKQALLSKQG
+772 ADANDKQTLLSKQG
-786 EEKKS
+786 KEKKS
-791 QMNEL
+791 RMNEL

-832 VQEKDKR
+832 VQEKDMR
-839 NQIDNNEKQAA
+839 NQIDNNQKQAA

-856 TDLNQNGELS
+856 ASLNQNGELS
-866 VKKNTDLK
+866 AKKNADLK
-874 KQKEKI
+874 NQKTEI
-880 KQKNEQ
+880 KQKHEE
-886 LQNKLNELSSQLGQ
+886 LQNRLNELSSQLGQ
-900 FDAQINQ
+900 LDAQINQ

-958 IAQAEGQNDQETREK
+958 IAQAEGKNDQETRDK

-980 HRMSLEDIGPVNL
+980 HRMSIEDIGPVNL

-1026 MNELDEEVKS
+1026 MNELDEEVNS

-1050 RIFPLVFG
+1050 KIFPLVFG

-1142 YNLKTQF
+1142 YDLKTQF

-1167 VVMQESGISQVLSV
+1167 VVMQESGVSQVLSV
-1181 SLKEMKKK
+1181 SLKEMKNK

>member
-1 MKKVPLTELVLDG
+1 MPLTELVLDG

-359 LQEKRDKLTSE
+359 LQEKRDKLTGE

-627 LIVDTIENA
+627 VIVDTIENA

-796 QSRIKNFNNLSQRVQ
+796 QLRIKNFNNLSQRVQ

-1189 NGVK
+1189 NEVK

>member
-1 MKKVPLTELVLDG
+1 MPLTELVLDG

-127 VRTLFLDSGI
+127 VRTLFLDSCI

-359 LQEKRDKLTSE
+359 LQEKRDKLTGE

-627 LIVDTIENA
+627 VIVDTIENA

-761 NDHIVELQKQI
+761 NDHIVELQKRI

-796 QSRIKNFNNLSQRVQ
+796 QLRIKNFNNLSQRVQ

-945 TLRDDYA
+945 TLCDDYA

>member
-1 MKKVPLTELVLDG
+1 MPLTELVLDG

-48 RWVMGESSAKSL
+48 RWVMGEASAKSL
-60 RGTNMKD
+60 RGMSMKD

-88 DNRKRELAFDTDEV
+88 DNQKRELAFDADEV
-102 SITRNILRSGDSEF
+102 SITRKILRSGDSEF

-243 QKETIQKSADKNK
+243 QKEDVQKSADKNK

-270 NAVSEKR
+270 DAVSKKR
-277 AEYQKIRDEREKVQ
+277 AEYQEIRDEREKVQ
-291 NELLKLSQQLSDLNA
+291 NELLKLGQQLSDLNA

-330 TLKKSLVQLNAHLE
+330 TLKKSLVELNAHLDN
-344 SLQKDQASLKKQQAV
+344 LQKDQASLKKQQAV
-359 LQEKRDKLTSE
+359 LQKKRDKLIGE

-415 DTTYQSNDVG
+415 DTTYQSNDVA
-425 KQLSEAKA
+425 KQLTEAKA
-433 ELEKLRAE
+433 ELEKLRTE
-441 GKDLTAKRKDKNAA
+441 GKNLTAKRKDKNTA
-455 FAEASDQS
+455 FAETNDQS
-463 NDLND
+463 KELNE
-468 QIRRLQQTVNDERNK
+468 QIRRLQETVNDERNK

-504 YYGVRNVLNHLN
+504 YYGVRNVLNHLS

-601 GIASE
+601 GIASD

-627 LIVDTIENA
+627 VIVDSIENA

-680 INQLEKQISSLTRSF
+680 INQLEQQIKSLISSF
-695 KEDQAQLKDLV
+695 KEDQAQLKALV
-706 DQSVKVENKL
+706 DQSVEVDKKL
-716 QKLHD
+716 QELHD

-729 INEAAISFQNQ
+729 INEVAISFQNQ

-753 YESRVKQR
+753 YESRVKER

-772 AEANDKQALLSKQG
+772 ADANDKQTLLSKQG

-791 QMNEL
+791 RMNEL

-839 NQIDNNEKQAA
+839 NQIDNNQKQAA

-856 TDLNQNGELS
+856 ASLNQNGELS
-866 VKKNTDLK
+866 VKKNADLK
-874 KQKEKI
+874 NQKTKI
-880 KQKNEQ
+880 KQKHEE
-886 LQNKLNELSSQLGQ
+886 LQNRLNELSSQLGQ

-958 IAQAEGQNDQETREK
+958 IAQAEGKNDQETRDK

-980 HRMSLEDIGPVNL
+980 HRMSIEDIGPVNL

-1050 RIFPLVFG
+1050 NIFPLVFG

-1142 YNLKTQF
+1142 YDLKTQF

-1167 VVMQESGISQVLSV
+1167 VVMQESGVSQVLSV
-1181 SLKEMKKK
+1181 SLKEMKNK

>member
-1 MKKVPLTELVLDG
+1 MPLTELVLDG

-48 RWVMGESSAKSL
+48 RWVMGEASAKSL
-60 RGTNMKD
+60 RGMNMKD

-88 DNRKRELAFDTDEV
+88 DNQKRELAFDADEV
-102 SITRNILRSGDSEF
+102 SITRKILRSGDSEF

-243 QKETIQKSADKNK
+243 QKEDVQKSADKNK

-270 NAVSEKR
+270 DAVSKKR
-277 AEYQKIRDEREKVQ
+277 AEYQEIRDEREKVQ
-291 NELLKLSQQLSDLNA
+291 NELLKLGQQLSDLNA

-330 TLKKSLVQLNAHLE
+330 TLKKSLVELNAHLDN
-344 SLQKDQASLKKQQAV
+344 LQKDQASLKKQQAV
-359 LQEKRDKLTSE
+359 LQKKRDKLIGE
-370 LSENPEELNKK
+370 LSESPEELNKK

-410 KRSKA
+410 KRSKS
-415 DTTYQSNDVG
+415 DTTYQSNDVA
-425 KQLSEAKA
+425 KQLTEAKA
-433 ELEKLRAE
+433 ELEKLRTE
-441 GKDLTAKRKDKNAA
+441 GKNLTAKRKDKNTA
-455 FAEASDQS
+455 FAEINDQS
-463 NDLND
+463 KELNE
-468 QIRRLQQTVNDERNK
+468 QIRRLQETVNDERNK

-504 YYGVRNVLNHLN
+504 YYGVRNVLNHLS
-516 DFPGVIGAVGE
+516 DFPGVIGVVGE

-601 GIASE
+601 GIASD

-627 LIVDTIENA
+627 VIVDSIENA

-680 INQLEKQISSLTRSF
+680 INQLEQQIKSLTSSF
-695 KEDQAQLKDLV
+695 KEDQAQLKALV
-706 DQSVKVENKL
+706 DQSVEVDKKL
-716 QKLHD
+716 QELHD

-729 INEAAISFQNQ
+729 INETAISFQNQ

-753 YESRVKQR
+753 YESRVKER

-772 AEANDKQALLSKQG
+772 ADANDKQTLLSKQG

-791 QMNEL
+791 RMNEL

-832 VQEKDKR
+832 VQEKDMR
-839 NQIDNNEKQAA
+839 NQIDNNQKQAA

-856 TDLNQNGELS
+856 ASLNQNGELS
-866 VKKNTDLK
+866 AKKNADLK
-874 KQKEKI
+874 NQKTEI
-880 KQKNEQ
+880 KQKHEE
-886 LQNKLNELSSQLGQ
+886 LQNRLNELSSQLGQ
-900 FDAQINQ
+900 LDAQINQ

-958 IAQAEGQNDQETREK
+958 IAQAEGKNDQETRDK

-980 HRMSLEDIGPVNL
+980 HRMSIEDIGPVNL

-1026 MNELDEEVKS
+1026 MNELDEEVNS

-1050 RIFPLVFG
+1050 KIFPLVFG

-1142 YNLKTQF
+1142 YDLKTQF

-1167 VVMQESGISQVLSV
+1167 VVMQESGVSQVLSV
-1181 SLKEMKKK
+1181 SLKEMKNK